1 MYQTIMFSQPFCRCW
16 LLAASLAACAD
27 ARATNATEA
36 APVSL
41 SLSPRDTTLE
51 QGGLLRYRAQL
62 RDANGRETPGTLL
75 GWVSRDPSTI
85 VVDSSGVARGI
96 APGRT
101 HVVVTRGGLV
111 DSVVVLVFAP
121 ESQADVTIHV
131 STTQR
136 TPISRFIYGM
146 NLTGDVNAPYAAGFP
161 WYGARPPAGVTM
173 DRFGG
178 NRFSAYNWENNYS
191 HAGVD
196 FQHQND
202 DFLSSSR
209 TPAAAVTAR
218 VTAARQRGA
227 ATIVTVP
234 MIGYVAADAAGPVDT
249 LDATRTTRLATR
261 FKVSAPTK
269 PTALSTSPNTNDG
282 IVYQDEFVFALT
294 RAFPGATGEQTTPL
308 MFSLDNEPDAWHGTH
323 KAILGDSADNP
334 SRPRLQTYEGFL
346 ATSIA
351 YATAIKRVAPDAI
364 VFGPAFATYA
374 GVLTL
379 GRYPQPDPQH
389 GTRSFVEFYV
399 ERVAQAE
406 RAAGKRLVDVLDLH
420 WYPAIGT
427 SRGEITNDYAEQDA
441 PMINA
446 RVQSPRSLW
455 DPTFDEHSWVSG
467 VTNGPIKLIP
477 RLRAIIQ
484 QYNPGM
490 KIAFTEYYYGRGGD
504 ISGGIAQADI
514 LGIFGREGVF
524 AASLWPQSGVYAQP
538 YAGNGDRAYA
548 YVFGAFRNFV
558 DYDGRGARFGDTG
571 LGTTVSDRVNTSA
584 YSSIDAAGRVVMVL
598 INKTA
603 AFQRAAVVVSHPSA
617 LTTGKAYVMRDGV
630 AIPQLEQ
637 TIPFAGNRATVV
649 LPPRSVT
656 TLQIA
661 P

>member
-1 MYQTIMFSQPFCRCW
+1 MFSRPLCRFG
-16 LLAASLAACAD
+16 LLATSLAACSD
-27 ARATNATEA
+27 ARATDSAEA
-36 APVSL
+36 APVSVR
-41 SLSPRDTTLE
+41 LSPRDTSIE
-51 QGGLLRYRAQL
+51 QGSTLRYRVQL
-62 RDANGRETPGTLL
+62 RDADGRETLNTLL
-75 GWVSRDPSTI
+75 RWVSRDPST
-85 VVDSSGVARGI
+85 VVIDSTGVARGI
-96 APGRT
+96 TPGRT

-111 DSVVVLVFAP
+111 DSAVAMVLAP
-121 ESQADVTIHV
+121 ETQADVTIQV
-131 STTQR
+131 STAQR

-146 NLTGDVNAPYAAGFP
+146 NLTGDVNAPYAGGFP

-178 NRFSAYNWENNYS
+178 NRFSAYNWENNFS

-196 FQHQND
+196 YLHQND
-202 DFLSSSR
+202 EFLSSSR

-227 ATIVTVP
+227 ATIVSVP
-234 MIGYVAADAAGPVDT
+234 MIGYVAADGAGPVDT
-249 LDATRTTRLATR
+249 VDATRTTRLETR
-261 FKVSAPTK
+261 FKISAPNK
-269 PTALSTSPNTNDG
+269 PTALSTSPNASDAT
-282 IVYQDEFVFALT
+282 VYQDEFVFALT
-294 RAFPGATGEQTTPL
+294 RAFPGATGEQTAPM

-379 GRYPQPDPQH
+379 GRYPRPDPQH

-406 RAAGKRLVDVLDLH
+406 RTAGRRLVDVLDLH

-427 SRGEITNDYAEQDA
+427 NRGEITNDYAEQDT

-446 RVQSPRSLW
+446 RLQAPRSLW
-455 DPTFDEHSWVSG
+455 DPTFDEQSWVSG

-477 RLRAIIQ
+477 RLRALIQ

-524 AASLWPQSGVYAQP
+524 AASFWPQAGVWAQP
-538 YAGNGDRAYA
+538 YVGNGARAYA

-558 DYDGRGARFGDTG
+558 DYDERGSRFGDTA
-571 LGTTVSDRVNTSA
+571 LATTVSDPVNTSA

-598 INKTA
+598 INKTTA
-603 AFQRAAVVVSHPSA
+603 VQRAALVLSHPSA

-630 AIPQLEQ
+630 ATPQLEQ
-637 TIPFAGNRATVV
+637 TVPFAGNRATIA